1 MSRWLADLTLAH
13 GLPPKMF
20 VVHQFRLDMIGNRAA
35 LDTSRPE
42 LAVVLHA
49 DGQGS
54 QPAKQ
59 ATWRTLHEGAP
70 AVAWGWK
77 NFLDED
83 LPVLTP
89 EQTVRD
95 VAPLPDLVTYQ

>member
-1 MSRWLADLTLAH
+1 MITDRA
-13 GLPPKMF
+13 
-20 VVHQFRLDMIGNRAA
+20 RLDTG
-35 LDTSRPE
+35 RPE

-49 DGQGS
+49 DGQGG

-59 ATWRTLHEGAP
+59 STWRTLRTGAP
-70 AVAWGWK
+70 AGVAWGWK

-83 LPVLTP
+83 RPVLTP

-95 VAPLPDLVTYQ
+95 VVPLPDLVTYQ